1 MKNSA
6 PDGQYFSEIVTLLIL
21 GGNRFVF
28 DVDLRIA
35 VVSVFVLPAGT
46 WKNTIE
52 LVSQS
57 DGSFRHLC
65 KLSGH
70 KGGITTM
77 AFSGCGTRLYSGG
90 RKDKE
95 IICWDLRVRKL
106 LSTTVYKEIC
116 MGNSTAE
123 FVNCWFLLGPW

>member
-1 MKNSA
+1 MKNC
-6 PDGQYFSEIVTLLIL
+6 PQTDKYFSEIKTLLIL

-28 DVDLRIA
+28 DVDLRILLLR
-35 VVSVFVLPAGT
+35 FFLLFCVLPTGT

-65 KLSGH
+65 KLAGH

-95 IICWDLRVRKL
+95 IICWDLRVRKKL
-106 LSTTVYKEIC
+106 LSTTV
-116 MGNSTAE
+116 
-123 FVNCWFLLGPW
+123 

>member
-1 MKNSA
+1 MRVERA
-6 PDGQYFSEIVTLLIL
+6 
-21 GGNRFVF
+21 
-28 DVDLRIA
+28 
-35 VVSVFVLPAGT
+35 FVLPSGT

-57 DGSFRHLC
+57 DGAFRHLC

-106 LSTTVYKEIC
+106 LSTTVYKEIYKRDQ
-116 MGNSTAE
+116 MAK
-123 FVNCWFLLGPW
+123 FINCGFLLGDRKSVV